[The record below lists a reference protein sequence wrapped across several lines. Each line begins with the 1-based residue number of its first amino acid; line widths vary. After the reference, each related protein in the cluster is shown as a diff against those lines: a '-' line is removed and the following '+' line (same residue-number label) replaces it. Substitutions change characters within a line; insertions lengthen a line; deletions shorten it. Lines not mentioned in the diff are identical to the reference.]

1 MGDSRQHF
9 SIRKLNIG
17 VASVLIGVSL
27 FGAGKTVQADDIASN
42 PAETERVTNK
52 ATHMPD
58 VVNPQGQAVN
68 DQAQI
73 KTNSS
78 NIQDTANPSTI
89 ESSLI
94 AKIDNAS
101 AKVEYPEN
109 KGSVEQGNWFKIHVN
124 SGNLTNV
131 KKGDT
136 YQVRIGQGVNLDY
149 DPSGITTPNFD
160 VTNNGE
166 GTFDLNAKSN
176 YQTANFDIN
185 VSMSYTKSLETN
197 TTVNIPVVISHESQI
212 LKSITVPVNMAPA
225 PVQPSE
231 ETHPVLYYRCYG
243 NIPNTNKIA
252 WGVYINYTRQE
263 LKNLDVTATFDG
275 GQNII
280 TKSINVYTP
289 TDVSQGID
297 QTSYPDN
304 TYSYDLSKNTRASSN
319 TNSLHLDDNTIKG
332 YSNKPIYVYFQTEC
346 PTYDQN
352 DPGKYASDIHLS
364 AQGIT
369 PIQITRKPTSSGN
382 SGGSTGSNV
391 PVSVNQTKTVTET
404 INYLEKGTQKVLA
417 DAYST
422 QTSFKRTGSK
432 DTVTGDITWNDWDQD
447 SYDFREVTSPV
458 ITGYT
463 ADQKVVAI
471 QTVNPDSENIVI
483 NVYYEKNAP
492 TSVSDTK
499 TVSETINYYYKGNS
513 AVAHAPYTAGV
524 TFTRTGEKDAV
535 TGDITWN
542 DWSNAQT
549 FKAVT
554 SPTITGYTPDKAE
567 IDTQTVNVNDKD
579 LVFNV
584 YYTKNAPTPVTDTK
598 TITETINYLEK
609 GTDKVLAP
617 AYTADV
623 TFTRTG
629 EKDAVTG
636 DITWNDW
643 SNVQIFKAVTSPNVD
658 DYTVETPVVEKQT
671 VNHDG
676 KNLVINV
683 YYTKNVSQTGPAE
696 TTPVQEFDYQTVSET
711 VHYVYANGPKAG
723 QTAAPDNVQNV
734 VFTRTGTDNGSGIV
748 WGKWNQDSYTF
759 KNIDSPVIKDY
770 AFDKAVVTGETV
782 THNSKSINVTVYYS
796 LHVSQNGPAET
807 TPVQTLDMDTVT
819 ETIHYVYRGSGKTAA
834 PDNVQKVTFTRVG
847 TDKGDGIV
855 WGDWTPASRTFKDVD
870 SPVIDGYTVSE
881 KVVKGESVKAGDK
894 NIDITVYYDKQITP
908 DIPNVPNTPDVTPN
922 VPTTPTPIDKP
933 NLPNTPVTYD
943 KQNILTGPIH
953 NTKSIYTVIPK
964 RGIIRSLSN
973 HKLIKTAVPKRLA
986 KHIQKH
992 AEVSLPRAGEANN
1005 KSVLVFVGLAFAM
1018 ISLSSLWSLRR
1029 RDN

>member
-17 VASVLIGVSL
+17 VVSVLIGVSL

-42 PAETERVTNK
+42 PAETKTVTNK

-58 VVNPQGQAVN
+58 VVNPQGQAAN

-149 DPSGITTPNFD
+149 DPSGITTPDFD

-252 WGVYINYTRQE
+252 WGVYINYTKQE
-263 LKNLDVTATFDG
+263 LKDLDVTATFDG

-304 TYSYDLSKNTRASSN
+304 TYSYDLSKNARASSN

-404 INYLEKGTQKVLA
+404 INYLEKGTDKVLA

-499 TVSETINYYYKGNS
+499 TVSETINYYYKGNG

-524 TFTRTGEKDAV
+524 TFTRTGEKDAI
-535 TGDITWN
+535 TGNITWN

-549 FKAVT
+549 
-554 SPTITGYTPDKAE
+554 
-567 IDTQTVNVNDKD
+567 
-579 LVFNV
+579 
-584 YYTKNAPTPVTDTK
+584 
-598 TITETINYLEK
+598 
-609 GTDKVLAP
+609 
-617 AYTADV
+617 
-623 TFTRTG
+623 
-629 EKDAVTG
+629 
-636 DITWNDW
+636 
-643 SNVQIFKAVTSPNVD
+643 FKAVTSPNVD

-671 VNHDG
+671 VNHDS

-696 TTPVQEFDYQTVSET
+696 TMPVQELDYQTVSET

-796 LHVSQNGPAET
+796 LHISQNGPAET